1 MDYVFWVD
9 IILNFNTGFVHY
21 GVMYMK
27 RKDIAMHYIQ
37 VVFYLWYIHISIF
50 YILCARIHTQYIYI
64 CVCVSVCV
72 CMDV

>member
-21 GVMYMK
+21 GVMSMK

-37 VVFYLWYIHISIF
+37 VVFYL
-50 YILCARIHTQYIYI
+50 
-64 CVCVSVCV
+64 
-72 CMDV
+72 